1 MSVQWSVLTWEQGAV
16 IMALL
21 LSQIIFYLLFPIS
34 LHVLHPAG
42 LNLSLLS
49 SNFITLGAA
58 TAIFMYKVNITMF
71 VKIDCFVREFIF
83 LTQPSFD

>member
-58 TAIFMYKVNITMF
+58 TAIFMYKVNITMLS
-71 VKIDCFVREFIF
+71 R
-83 LTQPSFD
+83 